1 MKITS
6 NVTGNYSLNSL
17 VNKPSAPK
25 RNEELSAEEK
35 NFFINQYPE
44 KKDEISDYHFY
55 QKTGKMSGVNVGQHF
70 DRRG

>member
-6 NVTGNYSLNSL
+6 NGIGNYSLNHIA
-17 VNKPSAPK
+17 NKPSPAK
-25 RNEELSAEEK
+25 VSEELSSEEK
-35 NFFINQYPE
+35 NFFINRYPE

-55 QKTGKMSGVNVGQHF
+55 QKTGKMSGVSIGQLF